1 MISTRVWRGGF
12 TGFWK
17 RGFTGLWERG
27 LTDLWE
33 RGFTGPWE
41 KALTGLC
48 TKGILTM
55 LLTTLPT
62 LAWSAE
68 LVFRLE
74 NPPPGGTLV
83 AQVYGN
89 ADRFGS
95 FREPDRREVFPV
107 EPEGSGYRIRDLP
120 AGDYALLVYWDENDN
135 GLLDRN
141 FIGIPR
147 EPIALSNQYQ
157 PKGPPSFERARVRL
171 AEDDS
176 LEQTLS
182 LSRPLGQL
190 GQWGV
195 GLGVIGQTSPY
206 RGSDARP
213 LQAIPALIYIGER
226 LQWTG
231 PRIRYNLIGSDDWR
245 LALQGDLR
253 LGAYEEG
260 DSDYLVGLGD
270 RKTTFMGGVALI
282 RELPAGVDLAA
293 SARTDLLNRHGGH
306 IASLTLS
313 RGFQLGNWRV
323 SPSIGVNWLSG
334 ALADYEF
341 GVPVAAQTD
350 GRPAYSLSSALNRE
364 IGVSLFYELTPDWQL
379 VGNLGLEQLDD
390 AIVDS
395 PIVDQQR
402 LTKGFVS
409 LTYAF

>member
-1 MISTRVWRGGF
+1 MTPTRLWR
-12 TGFWK
+12 T
-17 RGFTGLWERG
+17 
-27 LTDLWE
+27 
-33 RGFTGPWE
+33 
-41 KALTGLC
+41 ALVSL
-48 TKGILTM
+48 
-55 LLTTLPT
+55 LLTLPS

-68 LVFRLE
+68 LVFRLD
-74 NPPPGGTLV
+74 NPPSEGTLV

-89 ADRFGS
+89 ADRFGG
-95 FREPDRREVFPV
+95 FREPDRREVFRIDA
-107 EPEGSGYRIRDLP
+107 EQGEYRIGDLP

-147 EPIALSNQYQ
+147 EPIALSNQYR

-171 AEDDS
+171 AEDES

-213 LQAIPALIYIGER
+213 LQAIPALVYIGER

-231 PRIRYNLIGSDDWR
+231 PRIRYNLFGSDDWR

-253 LGAYEEG
+253 LSAYEEK
-260 DSDYLVGLGD
+260 DSEYLVGLGD
-270 RKTTFMGGVALI
+270 RETTFMGGMALI
-282 RELPAGVDLAA
+282 RELPAGIDLAA

-350 GRPAYSLSSALNRE
+350 WRPAYSLSSALNRE
-364 IGVSLFYELTPDWQL
+364 VGVSFFYELTPGWQL

-402 LTKGFVS
+402 LTKGFLS